1 MRVFVCLVLLFS
13 AALANAGDKAVYR
26 FVDNNGRSHYTD
38 KPPYRG
44 AKPLALANQ
53 ALPTAKRKWE
63 DAASAEII
71 RRATRFAVHF
81 NAPSPDQAYTDP
93 ASGVS
98 VAVSVMP
105 GLAKGLGLLFKVD
118 GKIQSGAPLNDIHTV
133 LHGIGAG
140 AHQITAVLV
149 SSEGRELAHSTP
161 VSIRVKAPPAEN

>member
-26 FVDNNGRSHYTD
+26 FVDHNGRSHYTD

-93 ASGVS
+93 ASGV
-98 VAVSVMP
+98 
-105 GLAKGLGLLFKVD
+105 
-118 GKIQSGAPLNDIHTV
+118 HTV